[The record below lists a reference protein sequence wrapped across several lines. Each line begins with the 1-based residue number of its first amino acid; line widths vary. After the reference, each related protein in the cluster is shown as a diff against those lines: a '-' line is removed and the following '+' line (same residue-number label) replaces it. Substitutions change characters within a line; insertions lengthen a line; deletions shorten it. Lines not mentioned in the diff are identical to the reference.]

1 MGYLRRPA
9 LFKISGMPPRAI
21 ARQFPNEV
29 DGEMTPMRNV
39 RLLTNLLNDDSGQD
53 LIEYAL
59 VAALVALSAI
69 GAMTALTNKINNEFN
84 KVGNSL

>member
-1 MGYLRRPA
+1 
-9 LFKISGMPPRAI
+9 
-21 ARQFPNEV
+21 
-29 DGEMTPMRNV
+29 MTPMRNV
-39 RLLTNLLNDDSGQD
+39 RLLANLLNDDSGQD

-59 VAALVALSAI
+59 VAALIALSAI

>member
-1 MGYLRRPA
+1 
-9 LFKISGMPPRAI
+9 
-21 ARQFPNEV
+21 
-29 DGEMTPMRNV
+29 MTPMRNV

>member
-1 MGYLRRPA
+1 
-9 LFKISGMPPRAI
+9 
-21 ARQFPNEV
+21 
-29 DGEMTPMRNV
+29 MTPMKNC

-59 VAALVALSAI
+59 VAALIALSAI

>member
-1 MGYLRRPA
+1 MVGTFQNVGDAPQDNRTIIHRRYL
-9 LFKISGMPPRAI
+9 
-21 ARQFPNEV
+21 N
-29 DGEMTPMRNV
+29 GEMTPMRNC
-39 RLLTNLLNDDSGQD
+39 RLLTKLLNDDSGQD

-59 VAALVALSAI
+59 VAALIALSAI

>member
-1 MGYLRRPA
+1 MGYLKA
-9 LFKISGMPPRAI
+9 LALLKMSGMPPRAI
-21 ARQFPNEV
+21 ERQSPDEV
-29 DGEMTPMRNV
+29 DGEMTPMRNI
-39 RLLTNLLNDDSGQD
+39 RLLANLLNDDSGQD

-59 VAALVALSAI
+59 VAALIALSAI